1 MTCGE
6 AFTVWKS
13 YASSVDDGLSELVV
27 VALEGL
33 CGSLERVP
41 DLFAAL
47 EGRCRVPEFITLAPQ
62 LAVRHRVIALPFGL
76 LSLQGLVPPQCHY
89 TKRQECL
96 RDKVRGVRGT
106 SPPNETQKC
115 IKA

>member
-1 MTCGE
+1 M
-6 AFTVWKS
+6 WKR

-33 CGSLERVP
+33 CGGLERVP

-47 EGRCRVPEFITLAPQ
+47 EGGRRVPEFIALAPQ

-76 LSLQGLVPPQCHY
+76 LSLQGLVAPQRHY
-89 TKRQECL
+89 AKGHVRKSERYKR
-96 RDKVRGVRGT
+96 
-106 SPPNETQKC
+106 SY
-115 IKA
+115 